1 MIKRAACA
9 AALAIGL
16 FAGPALAADDL
27 RSIVETNTKQWLDA
41 FNHKPETLGELYT
54 NDAILIPAGERP
66 IIGAR
71 AIQQFWAALIKSG
84 VKNYGLDTV
93 LAEARDDLAYDVAA
107 WHAAQATEKGDVPGK
122 GTALRILEKTPDGTW
137 KTKVHILN
145 QEAVPDRP

>member
-1 MIKRAACA
+1 MVKGAALA

-16 FAGPALAADDL
+16 FAGQAAAAEDL

-41 FNHKPETLGELYT
+41 FNNRPEGLAELYT
-54 NDAILIPAGERP
+54 NDAILIPAGQRP

-71 AIQQFWAALIKSG
+71 AIQQFWIGLIKSG

-93 LAEARDDLAYDVAA
+93 LAEARDDLAYDLAA
-107 WHAAQATEKGDVPGK
+107 WHAVQGTEKGDVTGK

-145 QEAVPDRP
+145 QEADAR